1 MPRTEIRNGIS
12 YTPEHRGYQPPPPVP
27 EWRAP
32 DVYAPALKTEGTVVQ
47 QAHKTILHA
56 RDEHRKHLAQTEE
69 IRSHLSA
76 EGYKARLAEFQNTP
90 CCLMSRCARRRT
102 PAAKAVDRMFEAV
115 TARRD
120 EAVANVAQVKRSLSP
135 AGDAATEMRA
145 TRLRDRVIRTL
156 DTKDQAQLFD
166 AANQLLAG
174 ASREELGVLLQEL
187 PSYLQSRGGTADWI
201 DDAVGQLVP
210 EFAAARA
217 QAKLAEQAYQIARTN
232 VDFARKSFGTDR
244 PATIFVDPSKF
255 DPDA

>member
-1 MPRTEIRNGIS
+1 MPTWEIPNGVA
-12 YTPEHRGYQPPPPVP
+12 YKPDLRGWQPREAPP
-27 EWRAP
+27 EWREP
-32 DVYAPALKTEGTVVQ
+32 DVTAPALSFEGTVTQ
-47 QAHKTILHA
+47 QTHATILHA
-56 RDEHRKHLAQTEE
+56 CNEHKKHLAQTEE
-69 IRSHLSA
+69 IRSRLSA
-76 EGYKARLAEFQNTP
+76 EGYEARLAEFKNT
-90 CCLMSRCARRRT
+90 S
-102 PAAKAVDRMFEAV
+102 AAKAVDRMFEAV

-120 EAVANVAQVKRSLSP
+120 EAVANVAKVKRSLSP

-166 AANQLLAG
+166 AANQLIAG
-174 ASREELGVLLQEL
+174 ATREELGVLLQEL
-187 PSYLQSRGGTADWI
+187 PAYLQSRGSTTDWL
-201 DDAVGQLVP
+201 DSAVAAIVP

-217 QAKLAEQAYQIARTN
+217 QAKLAEQAYQITRTN

>member
-1 MPRTEIRNGIS
+1 MPTTEIRNGIS
-12 YTPEHRGYQPPPPVP
+12 YTPEPEHRGYQPPPPVP

-32 DVYAPALKTEGTVVQ
+32 EVYAPALKTEGTVVQ

-76 EGYKARLAEFQNTP
+76 EGYKARLAEFQN
-90 CCLMSRCARRRT
+90 T

-187 PSYLQSRGGTADWI
+187 PAYLQSRGSTTDWL
-201 DDAVGQLVP
+201 DSAVAAIVP

-217 QAKLAEQAYQIARTN
+217 RAKLAEQAYQIARTN
-232 VDFARKSFGTDR
+232 VDFAHKSFGTDR